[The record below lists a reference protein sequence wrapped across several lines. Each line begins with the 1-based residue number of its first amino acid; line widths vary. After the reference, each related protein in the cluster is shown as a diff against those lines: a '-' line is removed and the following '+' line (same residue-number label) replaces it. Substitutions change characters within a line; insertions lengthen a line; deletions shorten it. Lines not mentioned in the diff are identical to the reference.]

1 MQLLLILPLA
11 PLVVMA
17 CGYGVDARTS
27 AAILL
32 LGLAAY
38 TFAWYVK
45 HQNIQEKGT
54 NNYISIYYK
63 VIYRLTH
70 PCISCV

>member
-38 TFAWYVK
+38 TFAWYVPQADER
-45 HQNIQEKGT
+45 HWGRDR
-54 NNYISIYYK
+54 NNHIWA
-63 VIYRLTH
+63 L
-70 PCISCV
+70 